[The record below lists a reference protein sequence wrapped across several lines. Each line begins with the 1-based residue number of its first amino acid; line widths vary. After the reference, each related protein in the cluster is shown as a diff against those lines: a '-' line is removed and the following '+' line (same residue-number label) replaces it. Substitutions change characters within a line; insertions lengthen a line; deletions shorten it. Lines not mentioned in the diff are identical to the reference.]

1 MIKISYPVTFWS
13 VTGPASVNNVSRDC
27 GRRRRSG
34 GGSAAAFHEV
44 SELRVRL
51 GTTDFET
58 AVLRECKLCIH
69 GTIRVPIRRILCIIY
84 LCIYIYK

>member
-27 GRRRRSG
+27 GRRRSG

-69 GTIRVPIRRILCIIY
+69 GTIRVPIRRIY